1 MLRYGLILVIFIL
14 ASQSAFAQEKIA
26 TVNLQKALNMVEE
39 GKKTMEGIKNDA
51 AAKQKQL
58 ESMKAEL
65 KTMRDDV
72 EKQKMV
78 LSKEVLQQKM
88 NEIQAKFLEL
98 QQKASQF
105 DQDLKKREGEGIQK
119 IIVAL
124 KPVAIQVA
132 QQEKCTMLY
141 ENSAET
147 ILFAANSI
155 DITDKVIQ
163 AYNRRK

>member
-1 MLRYGLILVIFIL
+1 MLRYGLVLAIFIL

-39 GKKTMEGIKNDA
+39 GKKTMEGIKADA

-88 NEIQAKFLEL
+88 NEIQAKFFEL
-98 QQKASQF
+98 QQKAS
-105 DQDLKKREGEGIQK
+105 
-119 IIVAL
+119 
-124 KPVAIQVA
+124 P
-132 QQEKCTMLY
+132 
-141 ENSAET
+141 
-147 ILFAANSI
+147 
-155 DITDKVIQ
+155 
-163 AYNRRK
+163 